1 MIPKCKRGLISYIQM
16 VSKCYRITIDVPRI
30 APYSSTIDPNTTAMR
45 ANEPFYTR
53 GVYNGKVLAK
63 LVLFSED
70 TLALSSGTSSSGG
83 AEASTASISEDTG
96 RRWIREDAD
105 GLRAVGSGAL
115 IRD

>member
-1 MIPKCKRGLISYIQM
+1 
-16 VSKCYRITIDVPRI
+16 
-30 APYSSTIDPNTTAMR
+30 MR

-70 TLALSSGTSSSGG
+70 TLALSSSSGG
-83 AEASTASISEDTG
+83 ADASTASISEDTG

-105 GLRAVGSGAL
+105 GRRAVGSGAL